1 MEWWVLL
8 ELAWSLEVLVVV
20 GCWRK
25 GGVVGHFWHLVL
37 LLAGRS
43 SCYMLL
49 ATWYNYNHPSYYSYI
64 MILIP

>member
-20 GCWRK
+20 GCWIK

-37 LLAGRS
+37 LLLAGQS

-49 ATWYNYNHPSYYSYI
+49 ATWYNHHTTHTS
-64 MILIP
+64 